1 MAIGEYNVNKVFAG
15 ILATVLGS
23 SVTASE
29 TYVSAKDLASK
40 VVTGDSYQIPSSEG
54 YKVLMVQRKAT
65 GDAEVHTD
73 MNDTIIIQQGHGEF
87 LVGGSITGNHQI
99 APTEWRGGEING
111 AHRYTVSVGDLL
123 LIPAGIPHK
132 ALVTDGPFT
141 YLAIKT
147 PLTRAAK

>member
-1 MAIGEYNVNKVFAG
+1 MAIGEYNVNKAFAG

-29 TYVSAKDLASK
+29 TYMSAKDLASK

-87 LVGGSITGNHQI
+87 LVGGSIKGNHQI
-99 APTEWRGGEING
+99 APTEWRGGGITG
-111 AHRYTVSVGDLL
+111 GHRYTVSVGDLL

-132 ALVTDGPFT
+132 AFVTDSPFT

-147 PLTRAAK
+147 PLTKAAK

>member
-1 MAIGEYNVNKVFAG
+1 MAIGDDNMNKAFVG

-29 TYVSAKDLASK
+29 TYMSAKDLASK
-40 VVTGDSYQIPSSEG
+40 VATGDSYQIPSSAG

-87 LVGGSITGNHQI
+87 LVGGSIKGNHQI
-99 APTEWRGGEING
+99 APTEWRGGEITDG
-111 AHRYTVSVGDLL
+111 HRYPVSVGDLL

-132 ALVTDGPFT
+132 AFVTDGPFT

-147 PLTRAAK
+147 PLAKATK

>member
-1 MAIGEYNVNKVFAG
+1 MNKAFLG
-15 ILATVLGS
+15 ILATVLAS

-29 TYVSAKDLASK
+29 TYMSAKDLAARL
-40 VVTGDSYQIPSSEG
+40 VNGDSYQIPSSEG
-54 YKVLMVQRKAT
+54 YKVLMVERKAT

-111 AHRYTVSVGDLL
+111 GHRYTVSVGDLL

-132 ALVTDGPFT
+132 AFVTDGPFT
-141 YLAIKT
+141 YVAVKT
-147 PLTRAAK
+147 PLVRSVK

>member
-1 MAIGEYNVNKVFAG
+1 MNKAFLG
-15 ILATVLGS
+15 ILATVLAS

-29 TYVSAKDLASK
+29 TYMSAKDLAAK
-40 VVTGDSYQIPSSEG
+40 LVNGDSYQIPSSEG
-54 YKVLMVQRKAT
+54 YKVLMVERKAT

-111 AHRYTVSVGDLL
+111 GHRYTVSVGDLL

-132 ALVTDGPFT
+132 AFVTDGPFT
-141 YLAIKT
+141 YVAVKT
-147 PLTRAAK
+147 PLVRSVK

>member
-1 MAIGEYNVNKVFAG
+1 VNKAFLG
-15 ILATVLGS
+15 ILATVLAS

-29 TYVSAKDLASK
+29 TYMSAKDLAAK
-40 VVTGDSYQIPSSEG
+40 LVNGDSYQIPSSEG
-54 YKVLMVQRKAT
+54 YKVLMVERKAT

-111 AHRYTVSVGDLL
+111 GHRYTVSVGDLL

-132 ALVTDGPFT
+132 AFVTDGPFT
-141 YLAIKT
+141 YVAVKT
-147 PLTRAAK
+147 PLVRSVK

>member
-1 MAIGEYNVNKVFAG
+1 MNKAFLG
-15 ILATVLGS
+15 ILATVLAS

-29 TYVSAKDLASK
+29 TYMSAKELAAK
-40 VVTGDSYQIPSSEG
+40 LVNGDSYQIPSSEG
-54 YKVLMVQRKAT
+54 YKVLMVERKAT

-111 AHRYTVSVGDLL
+111 GHRYTVSVGDLL

-132 ALVTDGPFT
+132 AFVTDGPFT
-141 YLAIKT
+141 YVAVKT
-147 PLTRAAK
+147 PLVRSVK

>member
-1 MAIGEYNVNKVFAG
+1 M
-15 ILATVLGS
+15 
-23 SVTASE
+23 
-29 TYVSAKDLASK
+29 SAKELAAK
-40 VVTGDSYQIPSSEG
+40 VVNGDSYQIPSGEG

-99 APTEWRGGEING
+99 APTEWRGGEISG
-111 AHRYTVSVGDLL
+111 GHRYTVSVGDLL

-141 YLAIKT
+141 YVAVKT
-147 PLTRAAK
+147 PFVRSVK

>member
-1 MAIGEYNVNKVFAG
+1 MNKVFVG

-29 TYVSAKDLASK
+29 TYMSAKELASK

-73 MNDTIIIQQGHGEF
+73 MNDTIIIQQGHGEV
-87 LVGGSITGNHQI
+87 LVGGSITGTHQI
-99 APTEWRGGEING
+99 APTEWRGGEISG
-111 AHRYTVSVGDLL
+111 GHRYTVAVGDLL

-132 ALVTDGPFT
+132 AFVTDGPFT

-147 PLTRAAK
+147 PLARTAK

>member
-1 MAIGEYNVNKVFAG
+1 
-15 ILATVLGS
+15 
-23 SVTASE
+23 
-29 TYVSAKDLASK
+29 
-40 VVTGDSYQIPSSEG
+40 
-54 YKVLMVQRKAT
+54 MVQRKAT

-111 AHRYTVSVGDLL
+111 GHRYSVSVGDLL

-132 ALVTDGPFT
+132 AFVTDGPFT
-141 YLAIKT
+141 YIAIKT
-147 PLTRAAK
+147 PLARAAK